1 MIIATHRVT
10 RRRLSALLAATVM
23 ALPCCANPAWAAVPS
38 EPAASDSTA
47 IDTSI
52 RRVWPELD
60 ALYRDLHAN
69 PELGFQERR
78 TAALLAAKM
87 RALGF
92 TVTEGVGGTGIV
104 ALFRNGP
111 GPTVMVR
118 TELDA
123 LPMQEKTGL
132 PYASQVQATGVDGAK
147 TFVAHSCGHDNHMA
161 WWLGTAEALLAMK
174 GRWHGT
180 LMFVGQPSEENVRG
194 AKAMLADGLFTRF
207 PRPDYVFAAHVGSAP
222 VGTVSVKDGVVS
234 SNSDSADVIFHG
246 RGAHGSMPSASIDP
260 VVMGAHFVT
269 DVQSVISRQKDAGTF
284 GVVTVGSFQAGTVG
298 NIIPDTAVL
307 KLSLRSFSPEVRALL
322 RDGVTR
328 TANAVAA
335 MAAAPA
341 PEIKWGGGT
350 SAVTNDHALVEKV
363 GAALRTGDTAD
374 RIEMVPASV
383 PGWSASEDF
392 SAFVEAGVPGVY
404 FSIGGYDPAVI
415 AAYQAKGE
423 PVPTNHSPFF
433 APDHDKAI
441 PTGIRTLAIAVLAVA
456 G

>member
-1 MIIATHRVT
+1 MKTLSLSVAT
-10 RRRLSALLAATVM
+10 ALLCGASSAYAA
-23 ALPCCANPAWAAVPS
+23 A
-38 EPAASDSTA
+38 PAAPATPAAAA
-47 IDTSI
+47 IEASI
-52 RRVWPELD
+52 RHDWPALD
-60 ALYRDLHAN
+60 ALYKDLHAN

-104 ALFRNGP
+104 ALYRNGA
-111 GPTVMVR
+111 GPVVMVR

-123 LPMQEKTGL
+123 LPMQEKNGL
-132 PYASQVQATGVDGAK
+132 PYASQVQATGADGSK
-147 TFVAHSCGHDNHMA
+147 SFVAHSCGHDNHMA

-174 GRWHGT
+174 DRWHGT
-180 LMFVGQPSEENVRG
+180 LMFIGQPSEETVQG
-194 AKAMLADGLFTRF
+194 AKAMIADGLLTRF
-207 PRPDYVFAAHVGSAP
+207 PKPDYAFAAHVGSAP
-222 VGTVSVKDGVVS
+222 AGTVSVKDGVVS
-234 SNSDSADVIFHG
+234 SNSDSAEVIFHG

-260 VVMGAHFVT
+260 VVMGAHFVS
-269 DVQSVISRQKDAGTF
+269 DVQSVISRQKEAGTF
-284 GVVTVGSFQAGTVG
+284 GVVTVGSFQSGTVG
-298 NIIPDTAVL
+298 NIIPDTATL
-307 KLSLRSFSPEVRALL
+307 KLSLRSFAPDVRALL

-341 PEIKWGGGT
+341 PEIKWRTGT
-350 SAVTNDHALVEKV
+350 SAVVDDHALVDKV
-363 GAALRTGDTAD
+363 GAALRAGDATD
-374 RIEMVPASV
+374 SIELVPATV

-415 AAYQAKGE
+415 KAYEAKGE
-423 PVPTNHSPFF
+423 PVPTNHSPYF

-441 PTGIRTLAIAVLAVA
+441 PTGIRTLTLAVLAVA

>member
-1 MIIATHRVT
+1 MRT
-10 RRRLSALLAATVM
+10 RSLSAAMALLYCATSASAAPVALAA
-23 ALPCCANPAWAAVPS
+23 PAKSGA
-38 EPAASDSTA
+38 PAGPA
-47 IDTSI
+47 IEASI
-52 RRVWPELD
+52 RHDWAELD
-60 ALYRDLHAN
+60 ALYQDLHAN
-69 PELGFQERR
+69 PELGFQEKR

-104 ALFRNGP
+104 ALYRNGA
-111 GPTVMVR
+111 GPVVMVR

-132 PYASQVQATGVDGAK
+132 PYASQIQATGADGTK

-161 WWLGTAEALLAMK
+161 WWLGTAKALLAMK
-174 GRWHGT
+174 DRWHGT
-180 LMFVGQPSEENVRG
+180 LMFIGQPSEETVRG

-207 PRPDYVFAAHVGSAP
+207 PKPDYAFAAHVGSAP

-234 SNSDSADVIFHG
+234 SNSDAAEVIFHG

-260 VVMGAHFVT
+260 VVMGAHFVS
-269 DVQSVISRQKDAGTF
+269 DVQTVISRQKDAGTF
-284 GVVTVGSFQAGTVG
+284 GVITVGSFQAGSVG

-307 KLSLRSFSPEVRALL
+307 RLSVRSFTPEVRGLL

-341 PEIKWGGGT
+341 PEVKWGGGT
-350 SAVTNDHALVEKV
+350 SAVTNDHALVDKV
-363 GAALRTGDTAD
+363 GAMLRAGDSTD
-374 RIEMVPASV
+374 TIEMVPATV

-404 FSIGGYDPAVI
+404 ISIGGYDPAVI
-415 AAYQAKGE
+415 AAYKAKGE
-423 PVPTNHSPFF
+423 PVPTNHSPYF
-433 APDHDKAI
+433 APDHAKAI
-441 PTGIRTLAIAVLAVA
+441 PTGIRALTLAVLAVA

>member
-1 MIIATHRVT
+1 MRTLSLSVAT
-10 RRRLSALLAATVM
+10 ALL
-23 ALPCCANPAWAAVPS
+23 CCASSAGASAPAESAGP
-38 EPAASDSTA
+38 A
-47 IDTSI
+47 IDAAI
-52 RRVWPELD
+52 RHDWPELD
-60 ALYRDLHAN
+60 ALYKDLHAN

-87 RALGF
+87 RALGY
-92 TVTEGVGGTGIV
+92 TVTEGVGRTGIV
-104 ALFRNGP
+104 ALYRNGA
-111 GPTVMVR
+111 GPVVMVR

-132 PYASQVQATGVDGAK
+132 PYASQVQAIGADGTK
-147 TFVAHSCGHDNHMA
+147 NFVAHSCGHDNHMA

-174 GRWHGT
+174 DRWHGT
-180 LMFVGQPSEENVRG
+180 LMFIGQPSEETVQG
-194 AKAMLADGLFTRF
+194 ARAMLADGLFTRF
-207 PRPDYVFAAHVGSAP
+207 PKPDYAFAAHVGSAP

-234 SNSDSADVIFHG
+234 SNSDAAEVIFHG

-260 VVMGAHFVT
+260 IVMGAHFVT
-269 DVQSVISRQKDAGTF
+269 DVQSVISRQKDAGSF
-284 GVVTVGSFQAGTVG
+284 GVVTVGSFQSGTVG

-307 KLSLRSFSPEVRALL
+307 KLSLRSFSPEIRTLL

-341 PEIKWGGGT
+341 PEVKWLSGT
-350 SAVTNDHALVEKV
+350 SAVNNDHALVEKV
-363 GAALRTGDTAD
+363 GAALRAQDGAD
-374 RIEMVPASV
+374 SIEMVPAST

-415 AAYQAKGE
+415 AAYKAKGE
-423 PVPTNHSPFF
+423 PVPTNHSPYF

-441 PTGIRTLAIAVLAVA
+441 PTGIRTLTLAVLAVA